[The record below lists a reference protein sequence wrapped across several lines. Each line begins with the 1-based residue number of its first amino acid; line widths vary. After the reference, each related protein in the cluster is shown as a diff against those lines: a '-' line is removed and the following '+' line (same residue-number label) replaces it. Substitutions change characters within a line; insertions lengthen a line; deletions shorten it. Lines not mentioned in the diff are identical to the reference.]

1 MFERTKSLSP
11 FALATLLILALSFVA
26 WGASGGATTE
36 TGGETSE
43 ETGTVYRLSA
53 IYPQTADST
62 FDMDYYL
69 STHIPLVEELFQPL
83 SVEVNEGVS
92 GAEEG
97 LAPPYAVMTDI
108 TFATLEDLQNAV
120 ATHGSEVVGDIPNFT
135 NVEAQLQINRSSD

>member
-1 MFERTKSLSP
+1 MLKSSKFLSP
-11 FALATLLILALSFVA
+11 FAFATLLILALSFVA

-36 TGGETSE
+36 TG

-83 SVEVNEGVS
+83 SVEVNEGVA

-97 LAPPYAVMTDI
+97 SPPPYAVMTDI

-120 ATHGSEVVGDIPNFT
+120 ATHGAEVIGDIPNFT
-135 NVEAQLQINRSSD
+135 NVEAQLQINQSSD

>member
-1 MFERTKSLSP
+1 MLKSSKSLVP

-36 TGGETSE
+36 TG
-43 ETGTVYRLSA
+43 TVYRLSA
-53 IYPQTADST
+53 IYPRTADST
-62 FDMDYYL
+62 FDMNYYM
-69 STHIPLVEELFQPL
+69 STHIPLVERLFQPL

-97 LAPPYAVMTDI
+97 SPPPYAVMTDI

-120 ATHGSEVVGDIPNFT
+120 ATHGSEVIGDIPNFT
-135 NVEAQLQINRSSD
+135 NVEAQLQINRSSN

>member
-1 MFERTKSLSP
+1 MSGSRKSLVSSVLLVLTV
-11 FALATLLILALSFVA
+11 FALSVIA
-26 WGASGGATTE
+26 WGASSGGAQS
-36 TGGETSE
+36 GE
-43 ETGTVYRLSA
+43 VYRLSA
-53 IYPQTADST
+53 VYPQTETST

-69 STHIPLVEELFQPL
+69 NTHIPLVEELFQPL

-97 LAPPYAVMTDI
+97 SPPPYAVMTDI

-120 ATHGSEVVGDIPNFT
+120 AEHGAEIIGDIPNFT